1 MRKVSYALI
10 LLTGLIFLIILV
22 LTIAWATFDDE
33 DYRRLAVRSVEAFTG
48 YAMAI
53 DGAFS
58 LDLSTRPILSAEGI
72 RLEAR
77 DGDPPPSLSKIGKF
91 YVQLDLPQLIFGHLV
106 VPELQ
111 AEDVVLA
118 IAVPIGVTVG
128 LVAGYLGG
136 WTEYILMRITDVFLS
151 IPPLVLA
158 MSIMGVKPRSAA
170 LASVV
175 PRATGPRSIPPARRR
190 CVPSLFIQVILRDR

>member
-33 DYRRLAVRSVEAFTG
+33 DYRRLAVRSVETFTG

-91 YVQLDLPQLIFGHLV
+91 YVQLDLPQHQWKLN
-106 VPELQ
+106 
-111 AEDVVLA
+111 
-118 IAVPIGVTVG
+118 
-128 LVAGYLGG
+128 
-136 WTEYILMRITDVFLS
+136 LMRR
-151 IPPLVLA
+151 A
-158 MSIMGVKPRSAA
+158 ARMRRS
-170 LASVV
+170 
-175 PRATGPRSIPPARRR
+175 RARRPGGQRGPANR
-190 CVPSLFIQVILRDR
+190 CDKWRGCQTSRSTAWCGGPLHRRHRRSTRGSSRRTASASPRVQRASAR